1 MIAVDTN
8 ILVYAHR
15 RESPSFA
22 AASAA
27 LSELAAGSAVW
38 AIPTPCLAEFCAVVT
53 NPRAFRTPTTFL
65 QLQSQIEAWSQSPSF
80 AWLHSTL
87 RHWSQLRSLAE
98 SGTVVG
104 GQFHDARIAAVCLEN
119 GVRELWSADRDFG
132 RFPALRV
139 RNPLV
144 AGGGARVAKRG

>member
-8 ILVYAHR
+8 ILIYAHR

-27 LSELAAGSAVW
+27 LSDLAAGSSAW
-38 AIPTPCLAEFCAVVT
+38 AIPTPCLSEFCAVVT

-65 QLQSQIEAWSQSPSF
+65 QLQSQIEAWSQSPGF
-80 AWLHSTL
+80 VWLHSTL
-87 RHWSQLRSLAE
+87 RHWAQLRSLAE
-98 SGTVVG
+98 AGGVVG

-144 AGGGARVAKRG
+144 SGAAAHRSKR